1 MSTLHILAIGDVV
14 GPSALDCVAS
24 GLSALRDECRADL
37 VIVNAENASEGNG
50 LDAASAKRL
59 LSSGADVLTTGNHVW
74 KKRDLLPLLSDSE
87 RILRP
92 ANYPAACPGFGYT
105 VYSAMG
111 YRFLVINVL
120 GNIYM
125 DTALESPFAVI
136 DRILARE
143 EGRYDFAILDIH
155 AEATSEKLAL
165 ARCFDGR
172 IHVVFGTHTHVP
184 TADLQILPRGTG
196 YITDLGMTGPENSI
210 LGVQSDIIIEKLRT
224 QMPVRFQIAAGDIIL
239 GGACFALDTA
249 SGRIVG
255 TEQITRRFR
264 AR

>member
-1 MSTLHILAIGDVV
+1 MSTLQILAIGDIV
-14 GPSALDCVAS
+14 GPAALDCVCRK
-24 GLSALRDECRADL
+24 LSALRDECRADL
-37 VIVNAENASEGNG
+37 VIINAENAAAGNG
-50 LDAASAKRL
+50 LDAVSAKRL

-143 EGRYDFAILDIH
+143 EGRYDFAVLDVH

-165 ARCFDGR
+165 ARYLDGR
-172 IHVVFGTHTHVP
+172 VHVVFGTHTHVP
-184 TADLQILPRGTG
+184 TADLQILPGGTG

-210 LGVQSDIIIEKLRT
+210 LGVRHEIIIEKLRT
-224 QMPVRFQIAAGDIIL
+224 QMPVRFEIADGDLIL
-239 GGACFALDTA
+239 GGACFTLDTA
-249 SGRIVG
+249 SGRI
-255 TEQITRRFR
+255 TAAEQITRRYP
-264 AR
+264 AG